1 MIETIAETKNAIS
14 VNQIEV
20 ILSIKTKVNGGISAE
35 IRQIN
40 IAILSMRS
48 LYTTGF
54 PAFCLWSISEMPR
67 TLILN
72 KKLET

>member
-20 ILSIKTKVNGGISAE
+20 NLSIKTKVSGGISAE

-54 PAFCLWSISEMPR
+54 PVFCIWSISEIPR
-67 TLILN
+67 TVTLN
-72 KKLET
+72 K